1 MGAYYHEFFLRDKP
15 HLAAQMFCKN
25 ARTLAAM
32 QSVNKHFGD
41 YKKNNVKESPTLP
54 PNRPP
59 AAVMAA
65 VDPSPL
71 LSLSKGAFSLPS
83 IAASMPNRLELFE
96 RQMFALQQEEE
107 ANRMLLERALLLQP
121 HHPSSFSINPVLL
134 REVQLQKLQQERI
147 LQMRRAMHQY
157 NASRNAGDRQRAPS
171 NNRASAA

>member
-32 QSVNKHFGD
+32 QSVKHFGGD
-41 YKKNNVKESPTLP
+41 YKKNNVKDSPTLP

-59 AAVMAA
+59 AAVLAAA

-83 IAASMPNRLELFE
+83 IAAMPNRLELFE

-157 NASRNAGDRQRAPS
+157 NASRNDGRQRAPS